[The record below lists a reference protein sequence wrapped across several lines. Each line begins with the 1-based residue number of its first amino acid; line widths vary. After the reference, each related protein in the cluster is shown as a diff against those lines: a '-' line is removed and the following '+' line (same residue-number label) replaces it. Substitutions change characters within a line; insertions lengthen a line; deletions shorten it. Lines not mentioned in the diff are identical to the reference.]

1 MPGKLLPDILAP
13 LHIFRYDGL
22 RKDGIDNEI
31 YSENSSCAGHAD
43 PVADRVPVQ
52 AGAQAFLHY
61 LCAGFSPVCRG
72 RHLLLHPRLRVE
84 RLYRTGD
91 RVSGLALRIADA
103 GSKAPGVVY
112 RHADAAEGEDLR
124 IKRKHR
130 KHKSAQARP
139 ASFLLGGNMAT
150 TRIIPMH
157 LNKGKT
163 LAQCLADRT
172 EYGMNPDKTDGG
184 ELISSFACEPETV
197 VSEFALSKREYRE
210 LTGRVQESDIIAYQI
225 RQSFKP
231 GEVSPEEAN
240 RIGYE
245 FAERFL
251 KGNHAFIVCTHTDK
265 SHIHNHIYW
274 NSTTLD
280 CTRKFSN
287 FIGSYR
293 AVRKLSDLICAEHR
307 LSVIEN
313 PQKHGLSYNKW
324 LGGHDKLTNRDLLR
338 MAIDAALEKQPKDFD
353 ALLAL
358 LKSSGYTVS
367 RKGRL
372 SLRHEN
378 QKKSIRLDS
387 LGEGYS
393 EQELRAVLA
402 GGKTHNPF
410 VKKKYPKRK
419 ERTTLIS
426 EIEAKLNSGKGYWYD
441 QKMKVVKLK
450 QMAKT
455 FVYLEEQGFAD
466 FAALANA
473 ASAAEERF
481 NELKASIKAAETRMS
496 EIQTMRTHII
506 NYSKTREV
514 YAGYRKAGYSKK
526 YLSEHESDIIL
537 HKAAKK
543 AFDDFGLKK
552 LPTVKSL
559 NEEFARLLTEK
570 KAAYADYHK
579 TQEQMRE
586 LLIHKANAAYLL
598 GLEERKQ
605 QIIER
610 QREEK

>member
-1 MPGKLLPDILAP
+1 
-13 LHIFRYDGL
+13 
-22 RKDGIDNEI
+22 
-31 YSENSSCAGHAD
+31 
-43 PVADRVPVQ
+43 
-52 AGAQAFLHY
+52 
-61 LCAGFSPVCRG
+61 
-72 RHLLLHPRLRVE
+72 
-84 RLYRTGD
+84 
-91 RVSGLALRIADA
+91 
-103 GSKAPGVVY
+103 
-112 RHADAAEGEDLR
+112 
-124 IKRKHR
+124 
-130 KHKSAQARP
+130 
-139 ASFLLGGNMAT
+139 MAT

-163 LAQCLADRT
+163 LAQCLTDRT
-172 EYGMNPDKTDGG
+172 DYGMNPDKTDGG

-338 MAIDAALEKQPKDFD
+338 VAIDAALEKKPKDFD

-393 EQELRAVLA
+393 EQELRDVLA

-426 EIEAKLNSGKGYWYD
+426 EIEAKL
-441 QKMKVVKLK
+441 K

-466 FAALANA
+466 FAALSNA
-473 ASAAEERF
+473 AAAAEERF
-481 NELKASIKAAETRMS
+481 NELKASIKTAETRMS
-496 EIQTMRTHII
+496 EIQTLRTHII

-526 YLSEHESDIIL
+526 YLAEHESDILL

-605 QIIER
+605 QITER

>member
-1 MPGKLLPDILAP
+1 
-13 LHIFRYDGL
+13 
-22 RKDGIDNEI
+22 
-31 YSENSSCAGHAD
+31 
-43 PVADRVPVQ
+43 
-52 AGAQAFLHY
+52 
-61 LCAGFSPVCRG
+61 
-72 RHLLLHPRLRVE
+72 
-84 RLYRTGD
+84 
-91 RVSGLALRIADA
+91 
-103 GSKAPGVVY
+103 
-112 RHADAAEGEDLR
+112 
-124 IKRKHR
+124 
-130 KHKSAQARP
+130 
-139 ASFLLGGNMAT
+139 MAT

-172 EYGMNPDKTDGG
+172 EYGMNPDKTAGG

-265 SHIHNHIYW
+265 AHIHNHIYW

-324 LGGHDKLTNRDLLR
+324 LGGHDKLSNRDLLR
-338 MAIDAALEKQPKDFD
+338 MAIDAALEKKPKDFD

-393 EQELRAVLA
+393 EQELRAVLT
-402 GGKTHNPF
+402 GSKTHNPF

-426 EIEAKLNSGKGYWYD
+426 EIEAKLNSGKGHWYD

-455 FVYLEEQGFAD
+455 FVYLEEKGFAD
-466 FAALANA
+466 YAALSNA
-473 ASAAEERF
+473 AASAEERF
-481 NELKASIKAAETRMS
+481 NELKAAIKTAETRMS
-496 EIQTMRTHII
+496 EIQTLRTHII

-526 YLSEHESDIIL
+526 YLAEHESDIIL

-543 AFDDFGLKK
+543 AFDDLGLKK

-570 KAAYADYHK
+570 KATYADYHK

-605 QIIER
+605 QVAKR

>member
-1 MPGKLLPDILAP
+1 
-13 LHIFRYDGL
+13 
-22 RKDGIDNEI
+22 
-31 YSENSSCAGHAD
+31 
-43 PVADRVPVQ
+43 
-52 AGAQAFLHY
+52 
-61 LCAGFSPVCRG
+61 
-72 RHLLLHPRLRVE
+72 
-84 RLYRTGD
+84 
-91 RVSGLALRIADA
+91 
-103 GSKAPGVVY
+103 
-112 RHADAAEGEDLR
+112 
-124 IKRKHR
+124 
-130 KHKSAQARP
+130 
-139 ASFLLGGNMAT
+139 MAT

-163 LAQCLADRT
+163 LAQCLTDRT

-184 ELISSFACEPETV
+184 ELISSFACDPETV

-210 LTGRVQESDIIAYQI
+210 LTGRVQKSDIIAYQI

-274 NSTTLD
+274 NSTALD

-293 AVRKLSDLICAEHR
+293 AVRKLSDLICVEHR

-313 PQKHGLSYNKW
+313 PQKYGLSYNKW
-324 LGGHDKLTNRDLLR
+324 LGGHDKLSNRDLLR
-338 MAIDAALEKQPKDFD
+338 IAIDDALEKKPKDFN

-372 SLRHEN
+372 SLKHEN
-378 QKKSIRLDS
+378 QKQSIRLDS

-393 EQELRAVLA
+393 EQELRAVLT
-402 GGKTHNPF
+402 GSKTHNPF

-441 QKMKVVKLK
+441 QTIKVVKLK

-455 FVYLEEQGFAD
+455 FVYLEEKGFAD
-466 FAALANA
+466 YAELADAAAT
-473 ASAAEERF
+473 AEGRF
-481 NELKASIKAAETRMS
+481 NDLKAAIKAAETRMS
-496 EIQTMRTHII
+496 EIQTLRTHII

-526 YLSEHESDIIL
+526 YLSEHESDIII

-559 NEEFARLLTEK
+559 NEEFAKLLTEK
-570 KAAYADYHK
+570 KAEYADYHK

-586 LLIHKANAAYLL
+586 LMIHKANAAYLL

-605 QIIER
+605 QIGER

>member
-1 MPGKLLPDILAP
+1 
-13 LHIFRYDGL
+13 
-22 RKDGIDNEI
+22 
-31 YSENSSCAGHAD
+31 
-43 PVADRVPVQ
+43 
-52 AGAQAFLHY
+52 
-61 LCAGFSPVCRG
+61 
-72 RHLLLHPRLRVE
+72 
-84 RLYRTGD
+84 
-91 RVSGLALRIADA
+91 
-103 GSKAPGVVY
+103 
-112 RHADAAEGEDLR
+112 
-124 IKRKHR
+124 
-130 KHKSAQARP
+130 
-139 ASFLLGGNMAT
+139 MAT

-163 LAQCLADRT
+163 LAQCLTDRT
-172 EYGMNPDKTDGG
+172 DYGMNPDKTDGG

-338 MAIDAALEKQPKDFD
+338 VAIDAALEKKPKDFD

-393 EQELRAVLA
+393 EQELRDVLA

-466 FAALANA
+466 FAALSNA
-473 ASAAEERF
+473 AAAAEERF
-481 NELKASIKAAETRMS
+481 NELKASIKTAETRMS
-496 EIQTMRTHII
+496 EIQTLRTHII

-514 YAGYRKAGYSKK
+514 YAGYRKAGYSKSILRSMRATSYFTRRRRK
-526 YLSEHESDIIL
+526 PLMISD
-537 HKAAKK
+537 
-543 AFDDFGLKK
+543 LKSS
-552 LPTVKSL
+552 PRSR
-559 NEEFARLLTEK
+559 A
-570 KAAYADYHK
+570 
-579 TQEQMRE
+579 
-586 LLIHKANAAYLL
+586 
-598 GLEERKQ
+598 
-605 QIIER
+605 
-610 QREEK
+610 

>member
-22 RKDGIDNEI
+22 RKDGIENEI
-31 YSENSSCAGHAD
+31 HSENSSCSGHAD
-43 PVADRVPVQ
+43 PVADRVHVQ
-52 AGAQAFLHY
+52 ADHKAFLRG
-61 LCAGFSPVCRG
+61 LCSGFSPVCRG
-72 RHLLLHPRLRVE
+72 KHLLLHTRLRAE
-84 RLYRTGD
+84 RLYRSGD
-91 RVSGLALRIADA
+91 CASALALRTAAVGGKD
-103 GSKAPGVVY
+103 PCVVY
-112 RHADAAEGEDLR
+112 RHADAAQGEDLR
-124 IKRKHR
+124 IKRKNR
-130 KHKSAQARP
+130 KHESAQACP
-139 ASFLLGGNMAT
+139 ASILLGGNMAT

-163 LAQCLADRT
+163 LAQCLTDRT

-293 AVRKLSDLICAEHR
+293 AVRKLSDQICVEHR

-324 LGGHDKLTNRDLLR
+324 LGGHDKLSNRDLLR
-338 MAIDAALEKQPKDFD
+338 MAIDAALEKKPRDFD
-353 ALLAL
+353 ALLML
-358 LKSSGYTVS
+358 LKSAGYTVS

-372 SLRHEN
+372 SLKHEN

-410 VKKKYPKRK
+410 VKKKYPRRK

-473 ASAAEERF
+473 ATAAEERF
-481 NELKASIKAAETRMS
+481 SELKITIKAAETRMS
-496 EIQTMRTHII
+496 EIQTLRTHII
-506 NYSKTREV
+506 NYSKTRDI

-543 AFDDFGLKK
+543 AFDEFGLKK

-570 KAAYADYHK
+570 KTAYADYHK
-579 TQEQMRE
+579 AQEQMRE

-598 GLEERKQ
+598 GLEERNQ

>member
-1 MPGKLLPDILAP
+1 
-13 LHIFRYDGL
+13 
-22 RKDGIDNEI
+22 
-31 YSENSSCAGHAD
+31 
-43 PVADRVPVQ
+43 
-52 AGAQAFLHY
+52 
-61 LCAGFSPVCRG
+61 
-72 RHLLLHPRLRVE
+72 
-84 RLYRTGD
+84 
-91 RVSGLALRIADA
+91 
-103 GSKAPGVVY
+103 
-112 RHADAAEGEDLR
+112 
-124 IKRKHR
+124 
-130 KHKSAQARP
+130 
-139 ASFLLGGNMAT
+139 MAT

-163 LAQCLADRT
+163 LAQCLTDRT

-210 LTGRVQESDIIAYQI
+210 LTGRIQESDIIAYQI

-324 LGGHDKLTNRDLLR
+324 LGGHDKLSNRDLLR
-338 MAIDAALEKQPKDFD
+338 MAIDAALEKKPKDFD

-466 FAALANA
+466 FAALSNAA
-473 ASAAEERF
+473 ASAEARF

-496 EIQTMRTHII
+496 EIQTLRTHII

-526 YLSEHESDIIL
+526 YLAEHESDIIL

-579 TQEQMRE
+579 TQELMRE
-586 LLIHKANAAYLL
+586 LMIHKANAAYLL

-605 QIIER
+605 QIVER

>member
-1 MPGKLLPDILAP
+1 
-13 LHIFRYDGL
+13 
-22 RKDGIDNEI
+22 
-31 YSENSSCAGHAD
+31 
-43 PVADRVPVQ
+43 
-52 AGAQAFLHY
+52 
-61 LCAGFSPVCRG
+61 
-72 RHLLLHPRLRVE
+72 
-84 RLYRTGD
+84 
-91 RVSGLALRIADA
+91 
-103 GSKAPGVVY
+103 
-112 RHADAAEGEDLR
+112 
-124 IKRKHR
+124 
-130 KHKSAQARP
+130 
-139 ASFLLGGNMAT
+139 MAT

-172 EYGMNPDKTDGG
+172 EYGMNPDKTAGG

-265 SHIHNHIYW
+265 AHIHNHIYW

-324 LGGHDKLTNRDLLR
+324 LGGHDKLSNRDLLR
-338 MAIDAALEKQPKDFD
+338 MAIDAALEKKPKDFD

-393 EQELRAVLA
+393 EQELRAVLT
-402 GGKTHNPF
+402 GSKMHNPF

-426 EIEAKLNSGKGYWYD
+426 EIEAKLNSGKDYWYD

-455 FVYLEEQGFAD
+455 FVYLEEKGFAD
-466 FAALANA
+466 YAALSNA
-473 ASAAEERF
+473 AASAEERF
-481 NELKASIKAAETRMS
+481 NELKAAIKTAETRMS
-496 EIQTMRTHII
+496 EIQTLRTHII

-526 YLSEHESDIIL
+526 YLAEHESDIIL

-543 AFDDFGLKK
+543 AFDDLGLKK

-570 KAAYADYHK
+570 KATYADYHK

-586 LLIHKANAAYLL
+586 LLINKANAAYLL

-605 QIIER
+605 QVAER

>member
-1 MPGKLLPDILAP
+1 
-13 LHIFRYDGL
+13 
-22 RKDGIDNEI
+22 
-31 YSENSSCAGHAD
+31 
-43 PVADRVPVQ
+43 
-52 AGAQAFLHY
+52 
-61 LCAGFSPVCRG
+61 
-72 RHLLLHPRLRVE
+72 
-84 RLYRTGD
+84 
-91 RVSGLALRIADA
+91 
-103 GSKAPGVVY
+103 
-112 RHADAAEGEDLR
+112 
-124 IKRKHR
+124 
-130 KHKSAQARP
+130 
-139 ASFLLGGNMAT
+139 
-150 TRIIPMH
+150 MH

-172 EYGMNPDKTDGG
+172 EYGMNPDKTAGG

-265 SHIHNHIYW
+265 AHIHNHIYW

-324 LGGHDKLTNRDLLR
+324 LGGHDKLSNRDLLR
-338 MAIDAALEKQPKDFD
+338 MAIDAALEKKPKDFD

-393 EQELRAVLA
+393 EQELRAVLT
-402 GGKTHNPF
+402 GSKTHNPF

-455 FVYLEEQGFAD
+455 FVYLEEKGFAD
-466 FAALANA
+466 YAALSNA
-473 ASAAEERF
+473 AASAEERF
-481 NELKASIKAAETRMS
+481 NELKAAIKTAETRMS
-496 EIQTMRTHII
+496 EIQTLRTHII

-526 YLSEHESDIIL
+526 YLAEHESDIIL

-543 AFDDFGLKK
+543 AFDDLGLKK

-570 KAAYADYHK
+570 KATYADYHK

-605 QIIER
+605 QVAER

>member
-1 MPGKLLPDILAP
+1 
-13 LHIFRYDGL
+13 
-22 RKDGIDNEI
+22 
-31 YSENSSCAGHAD
+31 
-43 PVADRVPVQ
+43 
-52 AGAQAFLHY
+52 
-61 LCAGFSPVCRG
+61 
-72 RHLLLHPRLRVE
+72 
-84 RLYRTGD
+84 
-91 RVSGLALRIADA
+91 
-103 GSKAPGVVY
+103 
-112 RHADAAEGEDLR
+112 
-124 IKRKHR
+124 
-130 KHKSAQARP
+130 
-139 ASFLLGGNMAT
+139 MAT

-172 EYGMNPDKTDGG
+172 DYGMNPDKTEGG
-184 ELISSFACEPETV
+184 ELVSSFACDPDTV

-231 GEVSPEEAN
+231 DEITPEEAN
-240 RIGYE
+240 HIGYE

-251 KGNHAFIVCTHTDK
+251 KGNHAFLVCTHTDK
-265 SHIHNHIYW
+265 AHIHNHIYW

-293 AVRKLSDLICAEHR
+293 AVRKLSDQICAEHR
-307 LSVIEN
+307 LSIIEN

-324 LGGHDKLTNRDLLR
+324 LGGYDKLSNRDLLR
-338 MAIDAALEKQPKDFD
+338 MAIDAALEKKPQDFD
-353 ALLAL
+353 AFLAL
-358 LKSSGYTVS
+358 LKESGYTVA

-378 QKKSIRLDS
+378 QKQSIRLDS
-387 LGEGYS
+387 LGGGYS

-402 GGKTHNPF
+402 GSKKHSPF
-410 VKKKYPKRK
+410 IKKKYPKRK

-426 EIEAKLNSGKGYWYD
+426 EIEAKINSGKGYWYD
-441 QKMKVVKLK
+441 QTMKVVKLK

-455 FVYLEEQGFAD
+455 LVYLEEHGFAD
-466 FAALANA
+466 FNALAHA
-473 ASAAEERF
+473 AADSEGRF
-481 NELKASIKAAETRMS
+481 YELKATIKKAKTRMS
-496 EIQTMRTHII
+496 EIQTLRTHII
-506 NYSKTREV
+506 NYSRTRDV

-526 YLSEHESDIIL
+526 YLSEHEGDIHI

-543 AFDDFGLKK
+543 AFDAFGLKK

-559 NEEFARLLTEK
+559 NDEFAMLLKEK

-598 GLEERKQ
+598 GLDEQKQ
-605 QIIER
+605 RTTER

>member
-1 MPGKLLPDILAP
+1 
-13 LHIFRYDGL
+13 
-22 RKDGIDNEI
+22 
-31 YSENSSCAGHAD
+31 
-43 PVADRVPVQ
+43 
-52 AGAQAFLHY
+52 
-61 LCAGFSPVCRG
+61 
-72 RHLLLHPRLRVE
+72 
-84 RLYRTGD
+84 
-91 RVSGLALRIADA
+91 
-103 GSKAPGVVY
+103 
-112 RHADAAEGEDLR
+112 
-124 IKRKHR
+124 
-130 KHKSAQARP
+130 
-139 ASFLLGGNMAT
+139 MAT

-163 LAQCLADRT
+163 LAQCLTDRT

-210 LTGRVQESDIIAYQI
+210 LTGRIQESDIIAYQI

-324 LGGHDKLTNRDLLR
+324 LGGHDKLSNRDLLR
-338 MAIDAALEKQPKDFD
+338 MAIDAALEKKPKDFD

-466 FAALANA
+466 FAALSNA
-473 ASAAEERF
+473 AASAEERF
-481 NELKASIKAAETRMS
+481 NELKSSIKTAETRMS
-496 EIQTMRTHII
+496 EIQTLRTHII

-526 YLSEHESDIIL
+526 YLAEHESDIIL

-579 TQEQMRE
+579 TQEQMRV
-586 LLIHKANAAYLL
+586 LMIHKANAAYLL

-605 QIIER
+605 QTIER